1 MNLSPSMDPNAAPLD
16 AIHKSRWM
24 SIVLVLCALLLLR
37 TAFSLAFS
45 PGLQMIFF
53 GLAGLTLLYVL
64 FFDIQRVELFPT
76 YILISYLLRKRHIER
91 ADIDFVSMETRTTRS
106 GGISRTYYYVQ
117 VRLRSGRK
125 INFGSFK
132 EGIDAVYQ
140 KLKACESTNEEFLRG
155 R

>member
-1 MNLSPSMDPNAAPLD
+1 MNLSPPMDPNAAPLD
-16 AIHKSRWM
+16 AIHKSRFM
-24 SIVLVLCALLLLR
+24 SIAIVFCGLLFLW

-45 PGLQMIFF
+45 SGLQMIFF
-53 GLAGLTLLYVL
+53 ALAGLTLVYIL
-64 FFDIQRVELFPT
+64 FFDIQRVEFFPT
-76 YILISYLLRKRHIER
+76 WISINYVLRKQRIER
-91 ADIDFVSMETRTTRS
+91 AEIEFVSMETGTTRS
-106 GGISRTYYYVQ
+106 GGIPRTYQYVQ

-140 KLKACESTNEEFLRG
+140 KLKASESTNEEFLRD